1 MKSHLLLIVSAFV
14 LTVNCFS
21 QNGYE
26 MKPGETINVDPNG
39 NILSSKINP
48 GPDANGNTVK
58 TSALNEDGTFK
69 IPGYVPTGNASVDE
83 QNYKKAKLQLY
94 QNNPEEYHRIY
105 DKPTQYKIVTV
116 VSNEEFL
123 SLPSNKQEY
132 ILSHPELYFIDFNS
146 QENK

>member
-1 MKSHLLLIVSAFV
+1 MKTSLLLIVGIILSI
-14 LTVNCFS
+14 NCFS

-26 MKPGETINVDPNG
+26 MKTGETVKIDPNG

-48 GPDANGNTVK
+48 GPDVNANVNK
-58 TSALNEDGTFK
+58 TSELNDDGTYR
-69 IPGYVPTGNASVDE
+69 IPGYIPTGNASVDE

-105 DKPTQYKIVTV
+105 DKPAQYKIVTTI
-116 VSNEEFL
+116 SNEEFL
-123 SLPSNKQEY
+123 SLPSVKQEY
-132 ILSHPELYFIDFNS
+132 ILSHPELYYIDFNS